1 MDVTWHYVTLCD
13 MCHVSPLGLGQCPNR
28 ETKHVNIWIHISK
41 FEIYL
46 NVKRINSILQER
58 ITKPRILFSYSCHYW
73 KVINWEWQV
82 KKCWEKSVLRGCRLP
97 QRMRDRVRD
106 KVACVMCL
114 SRWSGMS
121 QNMWP
126 GHNPDSP
133 NCQSWLIPKL
143 LFSLSRGELPELFTW
158 CYAAKGAHGIVMRK
172 PILWF
177 IHDSWN
183 MKHTNMLYLFFYIS
197 MHFNKNIYKSLNTK
211 LRMSNTFSRYTSLI
225 TAYFSPDH
233 K

>member
-1 MDVTWHYVTLCD
+1 M
-13 MCHVSPLGLGQCPNR
+13 
-28 ETKHVNIWIHISK
+28 
-41 FEIYL
+41 
-46 NVKRINSILQER
+46 
-58 ITKPRILFSYSCHYW
+58 
-73 KVINWEWQV
+73 INWDWQV

-133 NCQSWLIPKL
+133 NCQSWLIPRL

-177 IHDSWN
+177 IHDSRN

-197 MHFNKNIYKSLNTK
+197 MHFNKNIYKSVIFCYLPKIHFPYNVLHTK
-211 LRMSNTFSRYTSLI
+211 VQTRRIAYLTNLLEQQCWAKTWKIILI
-225 TAYFSPDH
+225 TSIWFLKRVFMQKSRKLQVYNPQRKSIPKHMDLRGRKHPLSF
-233 K
+233 KVL